1 MVDKNYI
8 QVLILSKSRT
18 LNHFFRTFKFD
29 VTWCATKRKRQ
40 NNSGFCKSKPNQQTA
55 WKTYRKWFQ
64 MKSVNARLSE
74 PPPTSPRIHIFSDCC
89 QLWYYLSIHSFCTLS
104 QLIIFSLLVLYCGIV
119 LWYTTSTKCLY
130 TCSKMYVLLSF
141 PIHSLSIFPDLLSWK
156 CV

>member
-1 MVDKNYI
+1 M
-8 QVLILSKSRT
+8 
-18 LNHFFRTFKFD
+18 
-29 VTWCATKRKRQ
+29 TWCATKRKRQ

-141 PIHSLSIFPDLLSWK
+141 PIHSLSIYFHGNVYNCSIGIADQAVLALK
-156 CV
+156 FCFAFHFETIIK